1 MQENTETL
9 VYEKKKN
16 QEEITRFKATINA
29 GIIVFFMNG
38 VIGPPTKLL
47 YEFIISFWWCAN
59 QQQQRHQQQN
69 DYATNFQP
77 ISISNKMQWEWES
90 VVFGASIKYSL
101 IFIICIDHCSFL
113 VAASLSQHH
122 HLLKICSKRHGK
134 KRDRCKPKRFVN
146 TIKVCVY
153 KNLLLQ
159 TQHKIKRKERT
170 IVEMPTWIARTI
182 PVHNSQ
188 WCGFPDVTITTT
200 TTTMITTTKCDNLH
214 RLFSNW

>member
-1 MQENTETL
+1 M
-9 VYEKKKN
+9 KKKN

-77 ISISNKMQWEWES
+77 ISISNKMQWES

-122 HLLKICSKRHGK
+122 HLLKICLKRHGK
-134 KRDRCKPKRFVN
+134 KRDLCKPKRFVN
-146 TIKVCVY
+146 TIKVCVCVE
-153 KNLLLQ
+153 KFIASST
-159 TQHKIKRKERT
+159 TQNKEKGTNDGRNANVNSPTDSRT
-170 IVEMPTWIARTI
+170 QFTMVW
-182 PVHNSQ
+182 
-188 WCGFPDVTITTT
+188 FPR
-200 TTTMITTTKCDNLH
+200 CDDHDDNDYDDYDDEV
-214 RLFSNW
+214 RQSAQAV